1 MESRRFTRAAVLG
14 GNALAPAAGAARGAT
29 AGAGAGT
36 GAGEGRAGGGGAV
49 AATGAGR
56 AGGAGGAGAAAGAFC
71 AGASSASSGLL
82 LKEEATT
89 GGSALYAVSAI
100 ARALD
105 PRLIDFVLMRRL
117 LVRTEP
123 RRLGAALAVGL
134 MEEELKFTED
144 RLAFPLLSSKPRS
157 STLSVIKSATGAT
170 SCKKERRQTQTNI
183 L

>member
-14 GNALAPAAGAARGAT
+14 GNVLAPAAGAARGAA
-29 AGAGAGT
+29 AGAGA
-36 GAGEGRAGGGGAV
+36 GAGEGRAGGGGAA

-89 GGSALYAVSAI
+89 GGSALYAVSAM

-134 MEEELKFTED
+134 IEEEPKFTED
-144 RLAFPLLSSKPRS
+144 RLAFPLLSSRPKS

-170 SCKKERRQTQTNI
+170 SWNKKRRQTQTNVR
-183 L
+183 